1 MKSRS
6 IGTIAAIVAIGI
18 AACSAQAVPE
28 PQARAVAQSL
38 GQDSSSAPEAATK
51 AKIVQVQTTVGRFDP
66 IRAPETVGVEAEITD
81 VGEAPSPKSV
91 TYARAGTSAANDVET
106 TE

>member
-6 IGTIAAIVAIGI
+6 IRAIVSIAAIGI

-28 PQARAVAQSL
+28 PEARAVAQPL
-38 GQDSSSAPEAATK
+38 EQDSNAPEAAPQ

-66 IRAPETVGVEAEITD
+66 MRAPETVGVEAEVTD
-81 VGEAPSPKSV
+81 LGETPSPKSV
-91 TYARAGTSAANDVET
+91 TYARAGTSAANDVEA